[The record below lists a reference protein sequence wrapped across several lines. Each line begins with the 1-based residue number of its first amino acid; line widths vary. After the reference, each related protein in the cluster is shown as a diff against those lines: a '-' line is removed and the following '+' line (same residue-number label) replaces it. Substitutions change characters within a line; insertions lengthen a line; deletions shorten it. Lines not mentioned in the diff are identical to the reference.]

1 MQKAEAHPQWLVEA
15 RENEHTPETVAA
27 APRPRSRLGLRTCTC
42 TLRLTQ
48 YPPSPPPLAQ
58 IEYGISSF
66 VFRTKHPFHP
76 ERLHAALGELPRTG
90 ALAGLLRL
98 KGFDQRGLQS

>member
-48 YPPSPPPLAQ
+48 Y
-58 IEYGISSF
+58 
-66 VFRTKHPFHP
+66 R
-76 ERLHAALGELPRTG
+76 
-90 ALAGLLRL
+90 LLRFIV
-98 KGFDQRGLQS
+98 GDGAFHFRVGRSMAVGCAIVGL